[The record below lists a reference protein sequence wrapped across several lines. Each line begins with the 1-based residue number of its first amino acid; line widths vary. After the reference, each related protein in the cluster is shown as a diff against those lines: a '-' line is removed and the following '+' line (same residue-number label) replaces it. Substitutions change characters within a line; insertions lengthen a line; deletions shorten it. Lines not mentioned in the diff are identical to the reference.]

1 MSVPDAA
8 RESQLR
14 DIIGGNGTVA
24 SGFLRLLSLDA
35 VRERMGDKWQARSIY
50 IQYVT
55 ESAIK
60 RHLER
65 GQTFYQAND
74 CCYVIIFDFD
84 AEDRAQY
91 ICRSISREIIQRLL
105 GSSENKDDDL
115 AMEMR
120 VAVVDGDQL
129 RQGAGLPAAL
139 ERSLAAAAPRV
150 ITGSD
155 AAGVGNIATPEE
167 GHSKGGATAIEEQAS
182 DLALRGLLLE
192 AGKRTAAGGDPR
204 SVAGSAADLPGF
216 DVRYLPFWSVNARA
230 FLAYRI
236 DPRLRM
242 EGRGPLRVD
251 SLRDEIGDPD
261 LIRGF
266 DRLVLDLSLLDLN
279 RSIAAGG
286 KYVATVPVHVESLE
300 RETDQKSLL
309 KFLEQQPASTLRLL
323 TFEIVD
329 TKNSRLLDLVRYIWM
344 LRDRCRQV
352 VLRQDLSSVPWLQ
365 FQHLPNGAVGMSVMT
380 PSAVVPEQQIVEEM
394 NAFVKAVAKYRI
406 ETFAYGLRSRSL
418 AFAAIGAG
426 FNHVSGAAIAD
437 RTRSPQGVASAAM
450 DDIFPAPKE

>member
-1 MSVPDAA
+1 MSAPDAA

-14 DIIGGNGTVA
+14 EILGNNKTVA

-35 VRERMGDKWQARSIY
+35 VRERMGAKWQARSTY

-60 RHLER
+60 RHLQR
-65 GQTFYQAND
+65 GQTFYQVND
-74 CCYVIIFDFD
+74 SSYVIIFDFD

-91 ICRSISREIIQRLL
+91 ICRAISREIIQRLL

-120 VAVVDGDQL
+120 VAVVDCDQL
-129 RQGAGLPAAL
+129 RQGAELPAAL
-139 ERSLAAAAPRV
+139 EYSLAAAAPRV
-150 ITGSD
+150 ITSSD
-155 AAGVGNIATPEE
+155 AAGIGNAAMPTE
-167 GHSKGGATAIEEQAS
+167 GRSHGGAAAGEEQAS

-192 AGKRTAAGGDPR
+192 AGKRMAAGGDPR
-204 SVAGSAADLPGF
+204 SVAGSPVDLPGF
-216 DVRYLPFWSVNARA
+216 DVRYLSFWNVNARA

-236 DPRLRM
+236 DPRLRT
-242 EGRGPLRVD
+242 EGHAPLRVD

-266 DRLVLDLSLLDLN
+266 DRLLLDLSLLDLN
-279 RSIAAGG
+279 HSIAAGG
-286 KYVATVPVHVESLE
+286 KYVAVVPVHVESLE
-300 RETDQKSLL
+300 READQKSLL
-309 KFLEQQPASTLRLL
+309 KFLQQQPASTLRLL

-329 TKNSRLLDLVRYIWM
+329 TKKSRLLDLVRYIWM

-352 VLRQDLSSVPWLQ
+352 VLRQELSSVPWLQ
-365 FQHLPNGAVGMSVMT
+365 SQHLPDGAVGMSVMI
-380 PSAVVPEQQIVEEM
+380 PSAVVPEPQIVEEM
-394 NAFVKAVAKYRI
+394 NAFVKAVTKYRI

-437 RTRSPQGVASAAM
+437 RTRSPEGVASAAM
-450 DDIFPAPKE
+450 DDLFPAPKE